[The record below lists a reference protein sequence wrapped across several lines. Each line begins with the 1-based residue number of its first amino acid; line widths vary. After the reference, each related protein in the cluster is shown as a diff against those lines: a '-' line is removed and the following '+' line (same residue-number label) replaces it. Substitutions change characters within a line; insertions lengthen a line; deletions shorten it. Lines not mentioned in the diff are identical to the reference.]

1 MQPDALWHKGM
12 SAWITHF
19 QPVRLVALP
28 CDAAPLPGRQAGSHF
43 SPRGRRSMKTKLG
56 CALAALMVFAPMAGL
71 ADSEWYIFIGSE
83 RCEESVSPARL
94 DRRV

>member
-1 MQPDALWHKGM
+1 
-12 SAWITHF
+12 
-19 QPVRLVALP
+19 
-28 CDAAPLPGRQAGSHF
+28 
-43 SPRGRRSMKTKLG
+43 MKTELG
-56 CALAALMVFAPMAGL
+56 FALAALMVFAPMAGL